1 MSQHPGNERRNLVNQ
16 HLVEALRGAI
26 AEAEGNIRLSQRLH
40 AQTQLRLIRMSD
52 EDLWEL
58 AKQTSCSP
66 RRSVES
72 VYKNYK
78 QRVKEL
84 KETTSE
90 WISSLLIED
99 KSHE

>member
-1 MSQHPGNERRNLVNQ
+1 MNR

-40 AQTQLRLIRMSD
+40 AETQLRLIRMSD

-58 AKQTSCSP
+58 AKQTSCP
-66 RRSVES
+66 PERSVES
-72 VYKNYK
+72 VYKIYK
-78 QRVKEL
+78 QRIDEL
-84 KETTSE
+84 KATPSE